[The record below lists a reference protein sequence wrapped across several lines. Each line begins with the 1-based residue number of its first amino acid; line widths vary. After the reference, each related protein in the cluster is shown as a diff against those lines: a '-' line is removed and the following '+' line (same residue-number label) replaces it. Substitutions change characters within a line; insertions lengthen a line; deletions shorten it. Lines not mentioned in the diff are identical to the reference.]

1 MDGWM
6 VSVYGQNRA
15 ALLPS
20 PVAVSLLTF
29 LDEDMNSKFTF
40 HILST
45 DD

>member
-1 MDGWM
+1 M
-6 VSVYGQNRA
+6 VLFFGQKNA

-29 LDEDMNSKFTF
+29 LDEEMNSKFTF
-40 HILST
+40 QILST

>member
-1 MDGWM
+1 ME
-6 VSVYGQNRA
+6 SVNGQNRV

-29 LDEDMNSKFTF
+29 LDEEMSSKFTF
-40 HILST
+40 HILPT

>member
-1 MDGWM
+1 MAPA
-6 VSVYGQNRA
+6 YGQNSA
-15 ALLPS
+15 ASLPS

-29 LDEDMNSKFTF
+29 LDEEMNSKFTF